1 MQNFVELLKDH
12 TLIMAAGKSLA
23 EIALGREERPAA
35 AFVALRQLATRL
47 ETHLRAEDEFIRL
60 DHDCGHGDFAALAL
74 EHGQRFDV
82 LVADWTLYLRD
93 WTEDAIGR
101 DWSRFGEATLTILAA
116 LAEQVE
122 AENQALYPAA
132 LKYGLIRL
140 LPEGGRDAMR
150 AA

>member
-12 TLIMAAGKSLA
+12 TLIMAAAKSLV
-23 EIALGREERPAA
+23 EITLGREERPAA
-35 AFVALRQLATRL
+35 AFVALRRLATRL
-47 ETHLRAEDEFIRL
+47 EIHLRAEDEFIRL
-60 DHDCGHGDFAALAL
+60 DDDFGQREFAALAA
-74 EHGQRFDV
+74 EHGQRFDA
-82 LVADWTLYLRD
+82 LVAEWTLYLRTWPEVAIDRD
-93 WTEDAIGR
+93 WTG
-101 DWSRFGEATLTILAA
+101 FGEATRTIIGI

-140 LPEGGRDAMR
+140 LPEGGRDAAR